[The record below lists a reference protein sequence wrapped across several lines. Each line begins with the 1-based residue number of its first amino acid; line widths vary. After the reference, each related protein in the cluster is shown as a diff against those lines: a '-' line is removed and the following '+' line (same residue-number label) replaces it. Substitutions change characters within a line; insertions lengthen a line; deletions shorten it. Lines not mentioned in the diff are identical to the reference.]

1 MRRPRIARVGSVL
14 LALALTL
21 AGLQPRAD
29 TAASGAVETAPS
41 PQVLQWTPCPDVP
54 DTECASIQVPIDY
67 ARPDGPR
74 LPLRLGR
81 VRAADPA
88 QSKGVLLI
96 IPGGPGVGIRGVFSD
111 TRALHRTDELARD
124 WDVVTFDPRGIGES
138 SPVRCSPD
146 AVPPVIAPFD
156 RPPSPAE
163 FEAIARANAAFIQSC
178 VDGTG
183 ELMAHLSSLDT
194 ADDIERIRQALT
206 PNDGLVAYG
215 GSYGSPY
222 ATAYLE
228 RHGDHVKALVLDG
241 VVDHSGDLPT
251 FIGRNVRAVS
261 EAFDRFARW
270 CAQDSTCA
278 LHGRDVDAVFAAA
291 IAVAPA
297 MRTVVPQR
305 MAGGSHP
312 ELGWPMVAQL
322 LAQVSNGDT
331 SPLDALAG
339 AAAGDSTDGD
349 PWIAAGADGLYY
361 GVLCAD
367 FGPQRD
373 YAAFTAA
380 AEALARQAPRFA
392 WRFWDAT
399 STEHGTAGAG
409 DCIGWPLEAR
419 NPPHRL
425 QVGVHPNVLVANP
438 AYDPQ
443 TPLVNAL
450 AVWLQI
456 PEARLLIADADG
468 HQSLIFSRCAFDAQV
483 RFLADPAAMPSTTLC
498 PD

>member
-1 MRRPRIARVGSVL
+1 MRRLSTVLVGAVL
-14 LALALTL
+14 LALTLPL
-21 AGLQPRAD
+21 AGLQPRAG
-29 TAASGAVETAPS
+29 AAPSDAVEVS
-41 PQVLQWTPCPDVP
+41 PGPQALPWSPCPDVP

-81 VRAADPA
+81 VPAADPA
-88 QSKGVLLI
+88 RSKGTLLI
-96 IPGGPGVGIRGVFSD
+96 IPGGPGVGISGVFSD
-111 TRALHRTDELARD
+111 TRALHHVDELTRE
-124 WDVVTFDPRGIGES
+124 WDVVTFDPRGVGES
-138 SPVRCSPD
+138 SPIRCSPD

-178 VDGTG
+178 VEGTG
-183 ELMAHLSSLDT
+183 ELVMHLSSMDT
-194 ADDIERIRQALT
+194 ADDVERIRQALS

-228 RHGDHVKALVLDG
+228 RYGEHVKALVLDG
-241 VVDHSGDLPT
+241 VVDHSVDLPT
-251 FIGRNVRAVS
+251 FIGRNVRAVT
-261 EAFDRFARW
+261 EAFDRFTAW
-270 CAQDSTCA
+270 CDQDDACA
-278 LHGRDVDAVFAAA
+278 LHGRDVGRVFETA
-291 IAVAPA
+291 IATAPA
-297 MRTVVPQR
+297 VRTIVPQR
-305 MAGGSHP
+305 MAGGQ
-312 ELGWPMVAQL
+312 ELGWPTVARM
-322 LAQVSNGDT
+322 LAEVSDGDT
-331 SPLDALAG
+331 STVDALAG
-339 AAAGDSTDGD
+339 AAAPDSAPGD

-373 YAAFTAA
+373 YTAFTAA
-380 AEALARQAPRFA
+380 AEAVARQAPRFG

-409 DCIGWPLEAR
+409 DCIGWPFDAT

-425 QVGVHPNVLVANP
+425 QVGSHSNVLVANP

-443 TPLVNAL
+443 TPLINAL

-456 PEARLLIADADG
+456 PDARLLIADADG
-468 HQSLIFSRCAFDAQV
+468 HQSLIFSRCAFEAQM